1 MTHDEMIEVIQAHKD
16 GKVIQFMAKGG
27 GVVEFND
34 RRRTDNHMDFINIDY
49 RIKPEPKEYWLVP
62 YIGGIG
68 FEVFENKP
76 DKAYVDLNAHLY
88 ADLDFSCIIHVVA
101 VDDQERN
108 Q

>member
-49 RIKPEPKEYWLVP
+49 RVKPAPKEYWMVP
-62 YIGGIG
+62 HADRLG
-68 FEVFENKP
+68 FMVFGSSPKNLEP
-76 DKAYVDLNAHLY
+76 DLY
-88 ADLDFSCIIHVVA
+88 SVELDFDNTIHVVT
-101 VDDQERN
+101 VVKGE
-108 Q
+108 